1 MTNCIV
7 YIGKAELFLEE
18 PQSKLLVDSTGINQS
33 CNGIINDDAGN
44 DSDDNNVKRPDGSIA
59 GSILPSPA
67 LSAIS
72 KQKGNRLQ
80 IRSRSPSPFKTPAK
94 LSQQIQPENS
104 NSLNST
110 PSINTSTNSSLVSG
124 WVETN
129 NYHSNKYIALNDV
142 MARMLLLNVQIFLSC

>member
-1 MTNCIV
+1 MLEILLTNCIAS
-7 YIGKAELFLEE
+7 IGKAELFLEE
-18 PQSKLLVDSTGINQS
+18 PQSKLLVDSTDINKS

-44 DSDDNNVKRPDGSIA
+44 DSDDNNVKRSDGYIA

-124 WVETN
+124 
-129 NYHSNKYIALNDV
+129 
-142 MARMLLLNVQIFLSC
+142 